1 MQKPVCDR
9 VVGMIVAALI
19 REQKR
24 TYGKGVATVHAGTD
38 AEEMAGDKVSSM
50 RQPNQRSRG
59 DSAR

>member
-24 TYGKGVATVHAGTD
+24 VYGKGMATVHAGTD
-38 AEEMAGDKVSSM
+38 AEEIVGDKVYGM
-50 RQPNQRSRG
+50 RQPSQRNRD